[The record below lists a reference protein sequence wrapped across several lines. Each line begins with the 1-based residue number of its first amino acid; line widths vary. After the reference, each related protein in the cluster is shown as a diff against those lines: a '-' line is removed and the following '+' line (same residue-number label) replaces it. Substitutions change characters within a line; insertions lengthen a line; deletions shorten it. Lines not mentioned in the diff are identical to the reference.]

1 MMNDY
6 FFEMCNAR
14 AQCAGSKVVIENLL
28 MAIEKGES
36 NPILLK
42 AAINC
47 AKDEIESITTLLR
60 STNATS

>member
-6 FFEMCNAR
+6 FFEMCDAR
-14 AQCAGSKVVIENLL
+14 AQCAGARIVIENLL
-28 MAIEKGES
+28 MAIEKGEN

-47 AKDEIESITTLLR
+47 AKDEVASITALLEAKQ
-60 STNATS
+60 SA